1 MFRKKKT
8 NELDIESLNELIG
21 LGKKTLS
28 FSFTLIIIAAILMGL
43 YLIRELNIFN
53 ILKDI
58 LVIISP
64 VFIGLL
70 IAWLFD
76 PMVDFFEKRKLP
88 RILGCII
95 VYVIFIGILA
105 LIIFLLL
112 PSFIDQITDFVS
124 AIPNFLGDAKDFISG
139 TLSSFSSSTDIDV
152 SSIKKQIF
160 NSLESIGTSL
170 TTSLPNTLL
179 SIGKSIVSGGA
190 FVILGLMVGFY
201 LLYDYDKVSR
211 GILEMIPKRYHDDAK
226 DLYKRV
232 NHSLREYI
240 TGLLAVMSLV
250 FLSQSICLTVAGLEA
265 PLVFALFCALTDVIP
280 YFGPY
285 IGAIPAVLAGFS
297 ISPFTGICCI
307 VAIVIV
313 QLLENNFYQPLIM
326 GHAMKLHPVTIMVG
340 LLLFEHFFGII
351 GMIVATPVIATFKV
365 IFMFID
371 EKIEVMQKI
380 RNN

>member
-21 LGKKTLS
+21 LGKKILS
-28 FSFTLIIIAAILMGL
+28 ISFALIIIAVILMGL
-43 YLIRELNIFN
+43 YLLKELSIFH
-53 ILKDI
+53 ILKDV
-58 LVIISP
+58 LAIISP

-76 PMVDFFEKRKLP
+76 PAVDFFENKKVP
-88 RILGCII
+88 RVVGCII
-95 VYVIFIGILA
+95 VYLIFIGVLS
-105 LIIFLLL
+105 LLIFLLI
-112 PSFIDQITDFVS
+112 PSFIDQIADFIS
-124 AIPNFLGDAKDFISG
+124 AIPGFLSETKDFISG

-152 SSIKKQIF
+152 SSVKKQIF
-160 NSLESIGTSL
+160 ESLENIGTGL

-179 SIGKSIVSGGA
+179 SFGKSLVSGGA
-190 FVILGLMVGFY
+190 SVVLGLMIGFY

-211 GILEMIPKRYHDDAK
+211 GILEMIPKRYHEDAR

-232 NHSLREYI
+232 NHSLREY
-240 TGLLAVMSLV
+240 VMGVLTVMTLV
-250 FLSQSICLTVAGLEA
+250 FISQSICLTLAGLEA
-265 PLVFALFCALTDVIP
+265 PLVFALFCAVTDIIP

-285 IGAIPAVLAGFS
+285 IGAIPAVLAGFA

-307 VAIVIV
+307 IAIVIV

-326 GHAMKLHPVTIMVG
+326 GHAMKLHPVTIMLG
-340 LLLFEHFFGII
+340 LLIFQHFFGII
-351 GMIVATPVIATFKV
+351 GMIIATPVIATIKV

-371 EKIEVMQKI
+371 EKIEVLQKI
-380 RNN
+380 KDN